1 MIVSHRHKLIFIK
14 TLKTAG
20 TSIELALTKHC
31 GPDDIIT
38 PIFPAVDGNDF
49 RNFRGWF
56 NPLRGVRSSADFT
69 KNFKELRERKKFYNH
84 IPARFAK
91 ARLPRSIWD
100 NYLKVCVERN
110 PWDKTLSHFHMFQNA
125 SWHRHYRPDLT
136 LDTYLEN
143 GTLCHNATFYCDVDG
158 NVIVDRILRYDRLS
172 QELPALFAELDI
184 PFDGLPNA
192 KGGIR
197 KDRRSY
203 QEVLDADQRTKI
215 EKAFQAEINLLNW
228 EF

>member
-1 MIVSHRHKLIFIK
+1 MIISHRYKLIFIK

-38 PIFPAVDGNDF
+38 PIFPAIEGNDY

-56 NPLRGVRSSADFT
+56 NPLRGARSKDDLR
-69 KNFKELRERKKFYNH
+69 KNMKELGDRNKFYNH
-84 IPARFAK
+84 IPARFAR
-91 ARLPRSIWD
+91 ARIPRSIWD

-125 SWHRHYRPDLT
+125 SWHKQYTPGLT
-136 LDTYLEN
+136 LDAYLDN
-143 GTLCHNATFYCDVDG
+143 GIFCYNAPFYCDVDG
-158 NVIVDRILRYDRLS
+158 SAIVDRILRYDRLD
-172 QELPALFAELDI
+172 QELPALFAESGI

-197 KDRRSY
+197 KDRRTY
-203 QEVLDADQRTKI
+203 HEVLSTDQKTKI
-215 EKAFQAEINLLNW
+215 EEAFQKEIHLLNW